1 MKKIFTFLFLIPV
14 SMAFGQVEGTWKL
27 APEAGALAVGPSLS
41 DLNWYSNTAA
51 DVDTRAC
58 LFDDEYVFNADG
70 TFQNVLQSETW
81 LEGWQ
86 GVAEGCGAPVAP
98 HDGAGSF
105 TWTEDAAAGTVTVSG
120 TGAYL
125 GLAKVHN
132 AGELGSP
139 AEAVSSITYNVT
151 LSGDG
156 NRMTLDI
163 NFGPGFWQFILE
175 KETGTPPP
183 VNIEGA
189 WVLAPQA
196 GALAV
201 GPSLEDL
208 SWYQNSAED
217 VAIRACLFDDEYV
230 FNADGT
236 FSNVLQSETW
246 LEGWQGVAEGCGA
259 PVAPHDGSAA
269 ATWSADAAAGTVT
282 VTGTGAYLGLSKVH
296 NAGELGSPAEAVGA
310 ITYNMSLSPDESTL
324 TLQINFGPGFWQFIL
339 VRPTVEATLDG
350 AWRLIPE
357 AGALAVGPSAA
368 DLSWYQNSAE
378 DVETRACL
386 FDDFY
391 VFNEDDTFEN
401 VLQSE
406 TWLEGWQ
413 GVDEGCGAPV
423 APHDGTGAYTWSYDA
438 ATMKATVEG
447 EGAFLGLAKVHNNGE
462 LASPAEV
469 VSSITYDI
477 SFSADGE
484 TMTAQ
489 INFGPGVWQYI
500 FVRDELPTVS
510 LNEEELNFS
519 VYPNP
524 FTSNVDVRSN
534 ENMESIQVVDI
545 TGKVVT
551 TMNTEGN
558 FASIDLSNL
567 TNGAYMIVIT
577 SNNSVSTKRI
587 IKN

>member
-1 MKKIFTFLFLIPV
+1 
-14 SMAFGQVEGTWKL
+14 
-27 APEAGALAVGPSLS
+27 
-41 DLNWYSNTAA
+41 
-51 DVDTRAC
+51 
-58 LFDDEYVFNADG
+58 
-70 TFQNVLQSETW
+70 
-81 LEGWQ
+81 
-86 GVAEGCGAPVAP
+86 
-98 HDGAGSF
+98 
-105 TWTEDAAAGTVTVSG
+105 
-120 TGAYL
+120 
-125 GLAKVHN
+125 
-132 AGELGSP
+132 
-139 AEAVSSITYNVT
+139 
-151 LSGDG
+151 
-156 NRMTLDI
+156 
-163 NFGPGFWQFILE
+163 
-175 KETGTPPP
+175 
-183 VNIEGA
+183 
-189 WVLAPQA
+189 
-196 GALAV
+196 
-201 GPSLEDL
+201 
-208 SWYQNSAED
+208 
-217 VAIRACLFDDEYV
+217 
-230 FNADGT
+230 
-236 FSNVLQSETW
+236 
-246 LEGWQGVAEGCGA
+246 
-259 PVAPHDGSAA
+259 
-269 ATWSADAAAGTVT
+269 
-282 VTGTGAYLGLSKVH
+282 
-296 NAGELGSPAEAVGA
+296 
-310 ITYNMSLSPDESTL
+310 MSLSPDESTL

-378 DVETRACL
+378 DVTTRACL

-391 VFNEDDTFEN
+391 VFNEDGTFEN

-447 EGAFLGLAKVHNNGE
+447 EGAYLGLAKVHNNGE

-500 FVRDELPTVS
+500 FVRDELPTVGM
-510 LNEEELNFS
+510 NEEELNFS

-545 TGKVVT
+545 TGKVVK
-551 TMNTEGN
+551 TMNTDGN
-558 FASIDLSNL
+558 FASLDLSNL
-567 TNGAYMIVIT
+567 MNGAYTIVIN

>member
-14 SMAFGQVEGTWKL
+14 SMAFGQLEGTWKL
-27 APEAGALAVGPSLS
+27 APEAGALAVGPSLT
-41 DLNWYSNTAA
+41 DLNWWSNQAS
-51 DVDTRAC
+51 DVDVRAC

-98 HDGAGSF
+98 HDGTVAA
-105 TWTEDAAAGTVTVSG
+105 TWSADAAAGTVTISG
-120 TGAYL
+120 TGAFL
-125 GLAKVHN
+125 GLSKVHN
-132 AGELGSP
+132 GGELGSP
-139 AEAVSSITYNVT
+139 AEAVASITYNFS

-156 NRMTLDI
+156 DRLTLDI

-208 SWYQNSAED
+208 SWYQNSAEA

-236 FSNVLQSETW
+236 FS
-246 LEGWQGVAEGCGA
+246 
-259 PVAPHDGSAA
+259 
-269 ATWSADAAAGTVT
+269 
-282 VTGTGAYLGLSKVH
+282 
-296 NAGELGSPAEAVGA
+296 
-310 ITYNMSLSPDESTL
+310 
-324 TLQINFGPGFWQFIL
+324 
-339 VRPTVEATLDG
+339 
-350 AWRLIPE
+350 
-357 AGALAVGPSAA
+357 
-368 DLSWYQNSAE
+368 
-378 DVETRACL
+378 
-386 FDDFY
+386 
-391 VFNEDDTFEN
+391 N

-447 EGAFLGLAKVHNNGE
+447 EGAYLGLAKVHNNGE

-500 FVRDELPTVS
+500 FVRDELPTVGM
-510 LNEEELNFS
+510 NEEELNFS

-545 TGKVVT
+545 TGKVVK
-551 TMNTEGN
+551 TMNTDGN
-558 FASIDLSNL
+558 FASLDLSNL
-567 TNGAYMIVIT
+567 MNGAYTIVIN